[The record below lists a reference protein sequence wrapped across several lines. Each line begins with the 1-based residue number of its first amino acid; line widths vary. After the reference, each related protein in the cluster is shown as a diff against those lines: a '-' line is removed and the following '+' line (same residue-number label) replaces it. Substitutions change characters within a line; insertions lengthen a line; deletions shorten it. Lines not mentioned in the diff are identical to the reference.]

1 MHIDILTL
9 FPDMFEGPLRVGATM
24 RALERGLVTVKTVNI
39 RDFSGNRHHTV
50 DDKPFGGGVG
60 MVMEAGPVLR
70 AVEDVCR
77 DHNGGGRHRVCLTS
91 PQGMVFNQS
100 MARDLA
106 KEPHLVLICGHYEG
120 IDERVAEILE
130 PDEICIG
137 DYVLSGGELAAL
149 VVCDAVVR
157 LLPGVLRDGAAQ
169 EESFEEGLLEY
180 PQYTQPREWGGLTVP
195 EVLLSGHHGEVDRW
209 RRRQRLLRTLG
220 RRPELLETMEMSSED
235 AGFLREIMRQLLR
248 LPLD

>member
-1 MHIDILTL
+1 MHIDVLTL
-9 FPDMFEGPLRVGATM
+9 FPGMFEGPLQAGALG
-24 RALERGLVTVKTVNI
+24 RARDRGLVTVSTHNI
-39 RDFSGNRHHTV
+39 RDFALNRHNTV
-50 DDKPFGGGVG
+50 DDKPFGGGTG

-70 AVEDVCR
+70 AVEQVCR
-77 DHNGGGRHRVCLTS
+77 DKGGYPRVCLTS
-91 PQGMVFNQS
+91 PQGMVLNQA
-100 MARDLA
+100 MARDLVR
-106 KEPHLVLICGHYEG
+106 EEHLVLICGHYEG

-137 DYVLSGGELAAL
+137 DYVLSNGELAAL
-149 VVCDAVVR
+149 VVIDAVVR
-157 LLPGVLRDGAAQ
+157 LVPGVLREGAAE

-180 PQYTQPREWGGLTVP
+180 PQYTHPREWAGHSIP

-220 RRPELLETMEMSSED
+220 RRPDLLTDLDLSGPD
-235 AGFLREIMRQLLR
+235 AAVLRELRTELLR